1 MLEFITRAIR
11 RRRAERYI
19 RAFPDDEPAA
29 MVVVVALELRA
40 KSPREATEMFARRPL
55 SDAERAPISARWERT
70 WHGIK

>member
-1 MLEFITRAIR
+1 
-11 RRRAERYI
+11 
-19 RAFPDDEPAA
+19 